1 MEFQKISS
9 PSLRDLFIEQLEHLI
24 LSGKLRVGRETSAGT
39 PACWNDAGQPCGCQQ
54 RDQWAGE
61 ERIPHRKTPQW
72 NLCSRFPQKRD
83 SGYIDCDHEL
93 QRRTHAWSGDSF
105 HLRSPHCAWYTCC
118 TARYRHDQLSK
129 NIQRLL
135 EFVNQI
141 RDAQDV
147 TTAIEAAY
155 EFQHEFA
162 LISGNTLIPLI
173 FQSFRAPIFNM
184 WEHYCELY
192 GIEELYR
199 SNYKTW
205 TYIRD
210 RDTQGAIAWVQESMQ
225 DCIDGKHQIYY
236 SNEFV

>member
-24 LSGKLRVGRETSAGT
+24 LSGKLQVGEKLPPERQLAEMMQVSRAVVNSGISELEKKGFLTVKPRSGT
-39 PACWNDAGQPCGCQQ
+39 YVADFRRKGTLDTLIAIMNYNGGRM
-54 RDQWAGE
+54 RDQE
-61 ERIPHRKTPQW
+61 IRSIFEVRIALDT
-72 NLCSRFPQKRD
+72 L
-83 SGYIDCDHEL
+83 
-93 QRRTHAWSGDSF
+93 
-105 HLRSPHCAWYTCC
+105 
-118 TARYRHDQLSK
+118 
-129 NIQRLL
+129 
-135 EFVNQI
+135 
-141 RDAQDV
+141 DAQDV

-184 WEHYCELY
+184 WERYCELY

-210 RDTQGAIAWVQESMQ
+210 RDTQGAIEWIQESMQ

>member
-24 LSGKLRVGRETSAGT
+24 LSGKLQVGEKLPPERQLAEMMQVSRAVVNSGISELEKKGFLTVKPRSGT
-39 PACWNDAGQPCGCQQ
+39 YVADFRRKGTLDTLIAIMNYNGGRM
-54 RDQWAGE
+54 RDQE
-61 ERIPHRKTPQW
+61 IRSIFEVRIALDTLAAQ
-72 NLCSRFPQKRD
+72 LA
-83 SGYIDCDHEL
+83 IDTISD
-93 QRRTHAWSGDSF
+93 
-105 HLRSPHCAWYTCC
+105 
-118 TARYRHDQLSK
+118 K

-173 FQSFRAPIFNM
+173 FHSFRAPIFNM
-184 WEHYCELY
+184 WERYCELY

-205 TYIRD
+205 IYIRD
-210 RDTQGAIAWVQESMQ
+210 RDTQGAIEWIQKSMQ

-236 SNEFV
+236 EL